1 MEGNPEM
8 NKQKELRAMSGRL
21 RILGATLDPAKFNKP
36 GDYEEARQLLLETAD
51 GISAKASRF
60 AQWEGPMGLAE
71 MGGEFGGG
79 GAPETAPPPA
89 EQQPPA
95 EGQAEPPG
103 RYDPSREPLS
113 PLWNIT
119 INRIKAPSYEEAHDI
134 VKGMVDNLVSEG
146 HTTAAVGDI
155 RPSNDKTTPK
165 SGR

>member
-1 MEGNPEM
+1 M
-8 NKQKELRAMSGRL
+8 NKQKELRALSGRL
-21 RILGATLDPAKFNKP
+21 RIIGATLDPAEFKRP
-36 GDYEEARQLLLETAD
+36 GDYEEVRRLLIGSAND
-51 GISAKASRF
+51 ISAKASRF
-60 AQWEGPMGLAE
+60 AQWEGPMDLAE
-71 MGGEFGGG
+71 MGGEFGG

-89 EQQPPA
+89 EPQAP
-95 EGQAEPPG
+95 EGQQQEPPG
-103 RYDPSREPLS
+103 RYDPAREPLS

-134 VKGMVDNLVSEG
+134 VKGMVDKLVSEG